1 MTRIAVVTDS
11 SAYLPEELVRE
22 HGIHII
28 PLNVHFNGSVYK
40 DLVEIREEEFFR
52 RLAAASELPS
62 TSQPSAGEF
71 AEVFRQA
78 AQGADGVV
86 AIVLSSG
93 LSGTYSSAMTARD
106 MLPDIP
112 IEVVDSRTTSMGL
125 GFLALAAARAARE
138 GKSLDEIRS
147 LLESIIPRIHVWFV
161 LDTLKYLA
169 KGGRI
174 GGAQALMGSVLSI
187 KPILQVEGGRVEQL
201 DKVRTRGKAVDRMV
215 ELFKR
220 EVDGRPVHCSII
232 NTLALGEAE
241 QLKARVQ
248 ADFPQVQD
256 MMITGVSAAIGT
268 HVGPGALG
276 LCFYAE

>member
-1 MTRIAVVTDS
+1 MPDA
-11 SAYLPEELVRE
+11 LVQE
-22 HGIHII
+22 HGIHVI
-28 PLNVHFNGSVYK
+28 PLNVHFQRHGLQGPGGLK
-40 DLVEIREEEFFR
+40 EDAFFQK
-52 RLAAASELPS
+52 LAAAQELPS

-71 AEVFRQA
+71 AETFRKA

-86 AIVLSSG
+86 AVLISSA

-112 IEVVDSRTTSMGL
+112 IAVVDSRTTSMGL

-138 GKSLDEIRS
+138 GKSMDEIVS
-147 LLESIIPRIHVWFV
+147 LLEPIIPTVHVWFV

-174 GGAQALMGSVLSI
+174 GGAQALMGSMLSI
-187 KPILQVEGGRVEQL
+187 KPILQVEGGKVEQL

-220 EVDGRPVHCSII
+220 EVDGQPVHCAVI
-232 NTLALGEAE
+232 NTLALDDAE
-241 QLKARVQ
+241 QLKGAGAGRLSPRPGHDDHRRQRGHRHAR
-248 ADFPQVQD
+248 
-256 MMITGVSAAIGT
+256 
-268 HVGPGALG
+268 GPGGRGPLLLRG
-276 LCFYAE
+276 VG